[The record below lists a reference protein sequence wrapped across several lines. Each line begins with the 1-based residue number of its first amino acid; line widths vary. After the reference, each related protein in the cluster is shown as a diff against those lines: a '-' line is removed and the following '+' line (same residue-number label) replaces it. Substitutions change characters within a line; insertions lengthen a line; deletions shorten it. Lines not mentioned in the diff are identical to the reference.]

1 MSGPVLVSA
10 MLTRRRV
17 VDHGL
22 VSTCACRVW
31 LPRRI
36 EPLPLGGSRRL

>member
-1 MSGPVLVSA
+1 MLRGMSGPVLVSA

-22 VSTCACRVW
+22 VSTCACRA
-31 LPRRI
+31 
-36 EPLPLGGSRRL
+36 